1 MAHNKQSKD
10 MQDNVIK
17 AIRTVVEAE
26 LRTLNA
32 TKSTIGVVVEDP
44 KNYKAKVKI
53 NDDIY
58 EAIVPEHA
66 HHWIQKDDV
75 VIIKDL
81 YNDKKKLVIDG
92 KTGHTSGE
100 AQLVFSDSR
109 DPNKY
114 VSGVD
119 GIFDEDG
126 NLLNYATIDSE
137 GFGPGK
143 PGEPGGENPD
153 EPGEPT
159 YPTGPPEIIFDF
171 IIASSEWNI
180 NHNFHKSYPNVIL
193 VDSNNELFH
202 GTITYVDANSIK
214 ITFNRPVTGKA
225 ILS

>member
-32 TKSTIGVVVEDP
+32 TKSTIGVVVEGP

-100 AQLVFSDSR
+100 SQLVFSDSR

-119 GIFDEDG
+119 GVFDEDG

-143 PGEPGGENPD
+143 PGEPDDGDVNEPD
-153 EPGEPT
+153 DPVAPI
-159 YPTGPPEIIFDF
+159 GPQEVVFDF
-171 IIASSEWNI
+171 IVASSEWNI

-193 VDSNNELFH
+193 VDSDNELFH
-202 GTITYVDANSIK
+202 GTVTYLDAKSIK
-214 ITFNRPVTGKA
+214 VTFNRPVAGKA